1 MSHGTEAWIFVFVF
15 AFMNFASISAPPTT
29 EPEISGIHP
38 VVSVGDMITG
48 NCTSYHTKPAASL
61 MFYINDEKVRKKN
74 SFLLSVKDHFLVL

>member
-1 MSHGTEAWIFVFVF
+1 
-15 AFMNFASISAPPTT
+15 MNFASISAPPTT

-61 MFYINDEKVRKKN
+61 MFYINDEKVRKKQFFIICKR
-74 SFLLSVKDHFLVL
+74 SFSRALVGLIHIS